1 MICSY
6 CCAKWGWKFRNLL
19 ASAGPLILT
28 ALRKGVGPRCYVTVG
43 NLVPIQW
50 PADAFF
56 SPSYAGFA
64 PTLTPGEIVPCDL
77 SMFAGRDSASR
88 KTLGRT

>member
-56 SPSYAGFA
+56 FA
-64 PTLTPGEIVPCDL
+64 LLRWLRADFNAWGDCSV
-77 SMFAGRDSASR
+77 
-88 KTLGRT
+88 